1 MKNKNFDVWLG
12 IGLNILHYRKEQG
25 LTQIEL
31 AEKCERSYHYPIPE
45 KENPM
50 PNSELRALDYH
61 FKKMQEEQETMAK
74 SETHAQK
81 PMLKSY
87 TTEEQIETEFDALAS
102 LFRVAAMCE
111 NHAQIARNLS
121 DPMAEERYLE
131 EATHAL
137 ESAHLLFILTHK

>member
-1 MKNKNFDVWLG
+1 MKLGFDFD
-12 IGLNILHYRKEQG
+12 
-25 LTQIEL
+25 L

-45 KENPM
+45 KENTM
-50 PNSELRALDYH
+50 HNSESHA
-61 FKKMQEEQETMAK
+61 QK
-74 SETHAQK
+74 SMDNSKTHAQK

-102 LFRVAAMCE
+102 LFRVASMCE
-111 NHAQIARNLS
+111 HHAQIARNMS

-137 ESAHLLFILTHK
+137 DSAHLLFILIHK